1 MIYGVGTDIVAIE
14 RMEGALARHGERLAR
29 RILMDGE
36 LAEFRKKGGGG
47 RFLAKRFAAKEA
59 AAKALGLGFRDGF
72 ALRHVGVAHEPGGRP
87 YLVWSGRGRE
97 VLAERGIGEGFLSIA
112 DERDHAI
119 AFVTLTRKGA

>member
-1 MIYGVGTDIVAIE
+1 MIYGVGTDIVAIA
-14 RMEGALARHGERLAR
+14 RMEAALHRHGERLAR

-36 LAEFRKKGGGG
+36 LAEYRERGGGG

-72 ALRHVGVAHEPGGRP
+72 ALRHVGVAHEAGGRP

-97 VLAERGIGEGFLSIA
+97 ILAERGVAEGFLSIS

-119 AFVTLTRKGA
+119 AFVTLTRRDG